1 MGKPFFI
8 LFLNMI
14 HLWAL
19 GQPLLPIG
27 QWRNHLPMRQV
38 VDIEQEGNEMV
49 VATQFGL
56 YRYAPAT
63 KEFRVFTSSQGL
75 SDVRVGMLTQK
86 PATNQYLLA
95 YQNGNMDLIDNES
108 IFNLPDIVRSSL
120 QGNKTIYHGLWQN
133 EDVLLS
139 TGLGIVIV
147 NTTKREIRETISIFG
162 RASAGEVYQLAIL
175 GGQLFAA
182 TGAGLK
188 KASFPNAALTNPLQ
202 WSDELL
208 PMTTGIIKKI
218 LTWNDK
224 LVVQKNDSIFVR
236 ENGNWKLLNASPA
249 PISSMDVSNGKLL
262 VATKSNKVTVL
273 IFSDTKSSPTLLS
286 TSSAEQPVASL
297 WNNNQLWIGDA
308 EKGLIHLTSTSEE
321 VIVPASPADIAFG
334 RGIYSNGMALATAG
348 SIDVSGNPGLRN
360 AGIFSYDGNNWINYG
375 SRQFPLLDS
384 VKDIA
389 AIAVDPA
396 TQTIWAGSYGG
407 GLLEIPK
414 DNKPKIIKYGSGISP
429 ALADPLSFR
438 VTGLA
443 IDLQRNLWIANHG
456 AVNPLVLRKN
466 DGSWK
471 KYLLPIVNSGNTLMD
486 IIIDDANRK
495 WILGGPGNGLICFD
509 DAGTPDQT
517 NDDRWR
523 LFKQGRGNGNLPSS
537 NVLSVVSDRN
547 GFIWVGTD
555 RGVAL
560 IQCGDD
566 LFKPGICEAILP
578 VVQQDNVAGLLLTNE
593 QINDIKVDGADRK
606 WIATNNGIWLLS
618 ADGQKIVY
626 RFTKS
631 NGKLLSNK
639 VRSILLNPENG
650 EVFFF
655 TEDGICSFR
664 STATEPAAE
673 KQKLFV
679 FPNPVPAGFTGTIAM
694 RNLPS
699 NAWVRIVE
707 LDGKLVFQTRSL
719 GGQAIWNG
727 RNYKG
732 ERASTGVYLI
742 YVSDEN
748 NLQQLAGKIFF
759 IK

>member
-8 LFLNMI
+8 LLLSI
-14 HLWAL
+14 VHLWAFC
-19 GQPLLPIG
+19 QPQLPIG
-27 QWRNHLPMRQV
+27 QWRNHLPMQQV

-56 YRYAPAT
+56 FRYTPSS
-63 KEFRVFTSSQGL
+63 KEFRVITSSQGL
-75 SDVRVGMLTQK
+75 SDVRVSMLTQK
-86 PATNQYLLA
+86 PAANKYLLA

-108 IFNLPDIVRSSL
+108 IFNLPDILRSSN

-133 EDVLLS
+133 DDVWLS
-139 TGLGIVIV
+139 TGLGIVVV

-162 RASAGEVYQLAIL
+162 NASAGEVYHLAIL

-188 KASFPNAALTNPLQ
+188 KASFPNAALANASQ
-202 WSDELL
+202 WSDEIM
-208 PMTTGIIKKI
+208 PMTSGIIKKM
-218 LTWNDK
+218 LTWNDR

-236 ENGNWKLLNASPA
+236 ENGSWKLLHASTSS
-249 PISSMDVSNGKLL
+249 ISSMDVSNGKLL
-262 VATKSNKVTVL
+262 VATRNSKVTLL
-273 IFSDTKSSPTLLS
+273 IFSDTNGSPTSISL
-286 TSSAEQPVASL
+286 SSAEQPVACI
-297 WNNNQLWIGDA
+297 WNNNQMWIGDA
-308 EKGLIHLTSTSEE
+308 EKGLIRFAGTSEE
-321 VIVPASPADIAFG
+321 VIVPASPADIALG
-334 RGIYSNGMALATAG
+334 RGFYSNGIVYATAG
-348 SIDVSGNPGLRN
+348 SIDIFGNPSQRK
-360 AGIFSYDGNNWINYG
+360 AGIFSYDGNNWFNYA
-375 SRQFPLLDS
+375 SRQFPVLDS
-384 VKDIA
+384 VSDIA

-396 TQTIWAGSYGG
+396 TQTIWAGSFGG

-429 ALADPLSFR
+429 ALADPFSFR

-443 IDLQRNLWIANHG
+443 IDLQRNLWMSNHG
-456 AVNPLVLRKN
+456 ASNPLVLRKS

-471 KYLLPIVNSGNTLMD
+471 KYSLPVVNNGNTLMD

-495 WILGGPGNGLICFD
+495 WIMGGPGNGLICFD

-523 LFKQGRGNGNLPSS
+523 VFKQGRGNGNLPSS

-566 LFKPGICEAILP
+566 LFKPGICDAILP

-593 QINDIKVDGADRK
+593 QINDMKVDGADRK
-606 WIATNNGIWLLS
+606 WIATNNGVWLLS
-618 ADGQKIVY
+618 ADGQKTIY

-639 VRSILLNPENG
+639 VRSILLNPETG

-673 KQKLFV
+673 KQKIFV
-679 FPNPVPAGFTGTIAM
+679 FPNPVPSGYTGTIAM

-727 RNYKG
+727 RNFKG
-732 ERASTGVYLI
+732 ERASSGVYLI

-748 NLQQLAGKIFF
+748 NQQQLAGKIFF

>member
-1 MGKPFFI
+1 MGKPFYI
-8 LFLNMI
+8 LLLNMV
-14 HLWAL
+14 HLWGL
-19 GQPLLPIG
+19 GQSSLPIG

-56 YRYAPAT
+56 YRYTPASN
-63 KEFRVFTSSQGL
+63 EFRIITSSQGL
-75 SDVRVGMLTQK
+75 SEVRVGMLTQK
-86 PATNQYLLA
+86 PAASKYLLA

-108 IFNLPDIVRSSL
+108 IFNLPDILRSTL
-120 QGNKTIYHGLWQN
+120 QGDKTVYHGLWQN
-133 EDVLLS
+133 DDVLLS
-139 TGLGIVIV
+139 TGIGIVIV
-147 NTTKREIRETISIFG
+147 NTTKREIRETISLFG
-162 RASAGEVYQLAIL
+162 SGSAGAVYHLTIL

-188 KASFPNAALTNPLQ
+188 KASFPNTSLNNPSQ
-202 WSDELL
+202 WSDETL
-208 PMTTGIIKKI
+208 PLTTGIVKKI

-236 ENGNWKLLNASPA
+236 ENGNWRLLHASA
-249 PISSMDVSNGKLL
+249 ASIRSMDVSNGKLL
-262 VATKSNKVTVL
+262 VATKSNKVTLLV
-273 IFSDTKSSPTLLS
+273 FSDNNNSPTLLS
-286 TSSAEQPVASL
+286 SFSAEQPIASL

-308 EKGLIHLTSTSEE
+308 EKGLIRLTSISEE
-321 VIVPASPADIAFG
+321 IIVPTSPADIALG
-334 RGIYSNGMALATAG
+334 RGFYNNGIVLATAG
-348 SIDVSGNPGLRN
+348 SIDVYGNPGQRN
-360 AGIFSYDGNNWINYG
+360 AGIFSYDGNHWTNYG
-375 SRQFPLLDS
+375 AQQFPLLDS

-396 TQTIWAGSYGG
+396 TETIWAGSYGG
-407 GLLEIPK
+407 GLVEIPK
-414 DNKPKIIKYGSGISP
+414 GNNPKIIKSGSGISP
-429 ALADPLSFR
+429 SSADPLSFR

-443 IDLQRNLWIANHG
+443 MDLQRNLWIANHG
-456 AVNPLVLRKN
+456 ATNPLVLRKN

-471 KYLLPIVNSGNTLMD
+471 KYPLPVVNNGNTLMD

-495 WILGGPGNGLICFD
+495 WILGGPANGLICFD

-555 RGVAL
+555 RGIAL

-566 LFKPGICEAILP
+566 LFKPGICDAILP

-606 WIATNNGIWLLS
+606 WIATNNGVWLLS
-618 ADGQKIVY
+618 ADGQKTVY

-639 VRSILLNPENG
+639 VRSLLLHPSTG

-664 STATEPAAE
+664 STATEPVAE
-673 KQKLFV
+673 KQRLFV
-679 FPNPVPAGFTGTIAM
+679 FPNPVPAGYTGAIAM

-699 NAWVRIVE
+699 NAWVKIVE

-732 ERASTGVYLI
+732 ARASTGVYLI

-748 NLQQLAGKIFF
+748 NQQQLAGKIFF

>member
-1 MGKPFFI
+1 MGKSFFI
-8 LFLNMI
+8 LFLNMV
-14 HLWAL
+14 HLWVL
-19 GQPLLPIG
+19 GQPSLPIG

-49 VATQFGL
+49 VATRFGL
-56 YRYAPAT
+56 YRYAPAS
-63 KEFRVFTSSQGL
+63 KEFKVITSSQGL
-75 SDVRVGMLTQK
+75 SDVRVSMLTQK

-108 IFNLPDIVRSSL
+108 IFNLPDILRSSL

-133 EDVLLS
+133 DDVLLS
-139 TGLGIVIV
+139 TGLGIVVV

-162 RASAGEVYQLAIL
+162 RAIAGEVYQLAIL

-188 KASFPNAALTNPLQ
+188 KTSYPNAALTNPSQ

-208 PMTTGIIKKI
+208 PMTTGTIKKI

-224 LVVQKNDSIFVR
+224 LVVQKNDTIFVR
-236 ENGNWKLLNASPA
+236 ENGNWRLLHASTA

-262 VATKSNKVTVL
+262 VAAKSNKVTML
-273 IFSDTKSSPTLLS
+273 IFSDTNSSPTLLS
-286 TSSAEQPVASL
+286 TSSVEQPVASL

-308 EKGLIHLTSTSEE
+308 EKGLIHLTSTTEE
-321 VIVPASPADIAFG
+321 IIVPASPADIALG
-334 RGIYSNGMALATAG
+334 RGIYSNGMVLATAG

-384 VKDIA
+384 AKDIA

-443 IDLQRNLWIANHG
+443 MDLQRNLWIANHG
-456 AVNPLVLRKN
+456 AANPLVLRKN
-466 DGSWK
+466 DGTWK
-471 KYLLPIVNSGNTLMD
+471 KYLLPVVNSGNTLMD

-517 NDDRWR
+517 IDDRWR

-537 NVLSVVSDRN
+537 NVLSVVPDRN

-639 VRSILLNPENG
+639 VRSILLHPENG

-664 STATEPAAE
+664 STATEPSAE